1 MSSSTNS
8 GNGHAPTSSRWPRG
22 TGNRFGWTYLNRL
35 TLVTRFLKPL
45 WTAYLISAILYT
57 TTVVVILPAFQLLF
71 SGLQING
78 YHHRSDVVELSPTS
92 AVESPTIQV
101 VPRLLP
107 NHHLTAQSLDHLKIR
122 KNLKGTSV
130 NTDEVIAEDDASL
143 WSATK
148 AGKVTLRVTS
158 PTSFRRTAEG
168 RPIPPRST
176 IKGVDP
182 SLSDAVE
189 WYPVGHNLSRPASSY
204 ALDVSLLQSARQE
217 SHSITEDFFLSKA
230 FSDSLG
236 PSKIVPFFYKAVG
249 PDLSGNLDPKDISI
263 TTLVTSNR
271 FKVFAKLV
279 ENYQGPISATIHVSD
294 SPEILKPLLE
304 NLDDLYHSSK
314 SMSTWV
320 DIHLVVD
327 SFDRQFNMWRNVAK
341 FFARTD
347 YVMMLDVDFW
357 ICTNFRR
364 RILDSAELI
373 GQLERGSSAF
383 VIPAF
388 EYTKQSEGV
397 DPEGF
402 PRDKQALMRL
412 VSGGHIGMFHK
423 SWTPGHGSTNYTRFY
438 QADSRE
444 QIYPASGYS
453 HSYEPYVV
461 YKKDQTPFCDERFIG
476 YGANKAA
483 CIFELYLS
491 GVSFY
496 VLPQDFLVHQSHA
509 YAEKTRHH
517 ERRFNRKLY
526 SDFREEVCFRYF
538 NQFLEQGLV
547 HQRGK
552 NMLGECRKIKGFSEA
567 TTRLGQASLAPISFG
582 K

>member
-1 MSSSTNS
+1 MSTTNLSSSHGST
-8 GNGHAPTSSRWPRG
+8 SRWPRESSDQS
-22 TGNRFGWTYLNRL
+22 GWNSSKRL
-35 TLVTRFLKPL
+35 TLLTRLLKPI
-45 WTAYLISAILYT
+45 WTVYLISAILYT
-57 TTVVVILPAFQLLF
+57 TSVVVIFPGFHLLF
-71 SGLQING
+71 DGLLTSRQ
-78 YHHRSDVVELSPTS
+78 SPVDPTLSAIQS
-92 AVESPTIQV
+92 STIQI

-107 NHHLTAQSLDHLKIR
+107 NHHGDSHSLDRLKIR

-143 WSATK
+143 WTARTGRV
-148 AGKVTLRVTS
+148 ALRVTS
-158 PTSFRRTAEG
+158 PTSFRRTADG

-176 IKGVDP
+176 LKGFDP
-182 SLSDAVE
+182 SLSDTVD
-189 WYPVGHNLSRPASSY
+189 WYPVGHNLSGRISSQ
-204 ALDVSLLQSARQE
+204 DHRLQSARE
-217 SHSITEDFFLSKA
+217 EIHSTTEDFFLSKA

-236 PSKIVPFFYKAVG
+236 PSKIIPFFYKALG
-249 PDLSGNLDPKDISI
+249 PDQSGEINPKDVSI

-271 FKVFAKLV
+271 FKVFSKLV

-294 SPEILKPLLE
+294 SPGILKPLLE
-304 NLDDLYHSSK
+304 SLDELYHSSK

-357 ICTNFRR
+357 ICTNFRQ
-364 RILDSAELI
+364 RILGSPELVDKLAAGTI
-373 GQLERGSSAF
+373 AF

-388 EYTKQSEGV
+388 EYTKQSDGV
-397 DPEGF
+397 DPNGF
-402 PRDKQALMRL
+402 PSDKQALMKL
-412 VSGGHIGMFHK
+412 VSSGQIGMFHK
-423 SWTPGHGSTNYTRFY
+423 SWKPGHGSTNYTRFY
-438 QADSRE
+438 HADQSE

-461 YKKDQTPFCDERFIG
+461 YKKDKTPFCDERFIG

-496 VLPQDFLVHQSHA
+496 VLPQDFLIHQSHA

-538 NQFLEQGLV
+538 NEFMKLGLLYDKG
-547 HQRGK
+547 Q
-552 NMLGECRKIKGFSEA
+552 NMLGECQKIRGFAEA
-567 TTRLGQASLAPISFG
+567 ATRLGQANLVPINF
-582 K
+582 KK

>member
-1 MSSSTNS
+1 MSTTNLIGGPVQTSRRPRDTSTRS
-8 GNGHAPTSSRWPRG
+8 GWNFFRRPALLPK
-22 TGNRFGWTYLNRL
+22 L
-35 TLVTRFLKPL
+35 LKPI

-57 TTVVVILPAFQLLF
+57 TSVVLIFPVFRLLF
-71 SGLQING
+71 SGLSNSQQSRVDHIIPAIQ
-78 YHHRSDVVELSPTS
+78 SS
-92 AVESPTIQV
+92 TIQI

-107 NHHLTAQSLDHLKIR
+107 NHHVDSHSLDNLKIR

-143 WSATK
+143 WTSKTT
-148 AGKVTLRVTS
+148 KVTLRVTS
-158 PTSFRRTAEG
+158 PTSFRRTVDG

-176 IKGVDP
+176 LKGFDP
-182 SLSDAVE
+182 SLSDMVD
-189 WYPVGHNLSRPASSY
+189 WYPAAHNLSQGAFDR
-204 ALDVSLLQSARQE
+204 DHLLHSARKGIY
-217 SHSITEDFFLSKA
+217 STTEDLFLSKA

-236 PSKIVPFFYKAVG
+236 PSKIIPFFYKALG
-249 PDLSGNLDPKDISI
+249 PDQSGEINPKDISI

-271 FKVFAKLV
+271 FRVFAKLV

-294 SPEILKPLLE
+294 SPGILKPLLDS
-304 NLDDLYHSSK
+304 LDELYHSSK
-314 SMSTWV
+314 LMSTWV

-357 ICTNFRR
+357 ICTDFRQ
-364 RILDSAELI
+364 RILGSPELI
-373 GQLERGSSAF
+373 EQLAAGTSAF

-388 EYTKQSEGV
+388 EYTKQSDGV
-397 DPEGF
+397 DPDEF
-402 PRDKQALMRL
+402 PSDKQALMKL
-412 VSGGHIGMFHK
+412 VSLGQIGMFHK
-423 SWTPGHGSTNYTRFY
+423 SWKPGHGSTNYTRFY
-438 QADSRE
+438 LADQLD

-461 YKKDQTPFCDERFIG
+461 YKKDKTPFCDERFIG

-483 CIFELYLS
+483 CVFELYLS

-496 VLPQDFLVHQSHA
+496 VLPQDFLIHQSHA

-526 SDFREEVCFRYF
+526 SDFREEVCFRYLNEF
-538 NQFLEQGLV
+538 MNLGIVNEKG
-547 HQRGK
+547 H
-552 NMLGECRKIKGFSEA
+552 NMLGECQKIRGFAEA
-567 TTRLGQASLAPISFG
+567 ATRLGEANLVPINFR

>member
-1 MSSSTNS
+1 MPTNTLGS
-8 GNGHAPTSSRWPRG
+8 GNPPPSRWPTRG
-22 TGNRFGWTYLNRL
+22 TGTRLGWNYPKRL
-35 TLVTRFLKPL
+35 TLLTSFLKPL
-45 WTAYLISAILYT
+45 WTVYLLSAIIYT
-57 TTVVVILPAFQLLF
+57 TSVIVIFPAFRMLFHGLLDGHQ
-71 SGLQING
+71 S
-78 YHHRSDVVELSPTS
+78 VVDPTLSVIQS
-92 AVESPTIQV
+92 STIQI

-107 NHHLTAQSLDHLKIR
+107 NHHTNSKSLDQLKIR

-143 WSATK
+143 WTTK
-148 AGKVTLRVTS
+148 TGKVTLRVTS
-158 PTSFRRTAEG
+158 PTSFRRTADG

-176 IKGVDP
+176 IKGFDP
-182 SLSDAVE
+182 SLSDRVD
-189 WYPVGHNLSRPASSY
+189 WYPVGHNLSGRASAS
-204 ALDVSLLQSARQE
+204 DVLLQSARKE
-217 SHSITEDFFLSKA
+217 IHSTTEDFFLSKA

-236 PSKIVPFFYKAVG
+236 PSKIIPFFYKALG
-249 PDLSGNLDPKDISI
+249 PDQSGTIDAKDISI

-294 SPEILKPLLE
+294 SPVILKPLLE
-304 NLDDLYHSSK
+304 SLDELYRSSK

-357 ICTNFRR
+357 ICTDFRR
-364 RILDSAELI
+364 RILGSPELLD
-373 GQLERGSSAF
+373 QLAAGTSAF

-388 EYTKQSEGV
+388 EYTKQSDGV
-397 DPEGF
+397 DPDGF
-402 PRDKQALMRL
+402 PSDKQALMKL
-412 VSGGHIGMFHK
+412 VSHGQIGMFHK
-423 SWTPGHGSTNYTRFY
+423 SWKPGHGSTNYTRFY
-438 QADSRE
+438 LADQFE
-444 QIYPASGYS
+444 HIYPASGYS

-461 YKKDQTPFCDERFIG
+461 YKKENTPFCDERFIG

-483 CIFELYLS
+483 CIYELYLS

-496 VLPQDFLVHQSHA
+496 VLPQDFLIHQSHA

-526 SDFREEVCFRYF
+526 SDFREEVCFRYL
-538 NQFLEQGLV
+538 NEFLKLGLMYDKG
-547 HQRGK
+547 Q
-552 NMLGECRKIKGFSEA
+552 NMLGECQRIKGFSEA
-567 TTRLGQASLAPISFG
+567 ATRLGQANSVPISF
-582 K
+582 KK

>member
-1 MSSSTNS
+1 MPLLT
-8 GNGHAPTSSRWPRG
+8 
-22 TGNRFGWTYLNRL
+22 RL
-35 TLVTRFLKPL
+35 LKPL
-45 WTAYLISAILYT
+45 WTLYLLSAILYT
-57 TTVVVILPAFQLLF
+57 TSVVVLFPGFRLLF
-71 SGLQING
+71 QGIFNSHQSAGDPTFSALQ
-78 YHHRSDVVELSPTS
+78 TS
-92 AVESPTIQV
+92 TIQI

-107 NHHLTAQSLDHLKIR
+107 NHHIDLHSLYHLKIR

-143 WSATK
+143 WTAKT
-148 AGKVTLRVTS
+148 GKVSLRVSS
-158 PTSFRRTAEG
+158 PTSFRRTADG

-176 IKGVDP
+176 LKGFDP
-182 SLSDAVE
+182 SLSDKVD
-189 WYPVGHNLSRPASSY
+189 WHPVGHNLSGQAASR
-204 ALDVSLLQSARQE
+204 DHLLQSARKE
-217 SHSITEDFFLSKA
+217 THSTTEDFFLSKA

-236 PSKIVPFFYKAVG
+236 PSKIIPFFYKAIG
-249 PDLSGNLDPKDISI
+249 PDQSGVIDPKDISI

-294 SPEILKPLLE
+294 SPGILQPLLDS
-304 NLDDLYHSSK
+304 LDELYHSSK

-357 ICTNFRR
+357 ICTDFRR
-364 RILDSAELI
+364 RILDSPELMD
-373 GQLERGSSAF
+373 QLAAGTSAF

-388 EYTKQSEGV
+388 EYTKQSDGV
-397 DPEGF
+397 DPDGF
-402 PRDKQALMRL
+402 PSDKQALMKL
-412 VSGGHIGMFHK
+412 VSSGQIGMFHK
-423 SWTPGHGSTNYTRFY
+423 SWMPGHGSTNYTRFY
-438 QADSRE
+438 IADQLD

-461 YKKDQTPFCDERFIG
+461 YKKDKTPYCDERFIG

-496 VLPQDFLVHQSHA
+496 VLPQDFLIHQSHA

-538 NQFLEQGLV
+538 NEFLKLGVV
-547 HQRGK
+547 HEKGQ
-552 NMLGECRKIKGFSEA
+552 NMLGECKRIRGFAEA
-567 TTRLGQASLAPISFG
+567 AARLGQANLVSINF
-582 K
+582 KK